1 MDLDEVVDTSDVE
14 EREFDIS
21 EADYYTCFSPKE
33 TRLNSGPAT
42 KLHGRFND
50 KKEGQPSPRKRVKV
64 THSESESQLIVDLS
78 SSSHASPVKS
88 TVYSALDASTT
99 HSSMLV
105 AFNPASKL
113 SLPAV
118 GAHEATLYAETGSTD
133 AHEPSFNDLGIL
145 PSLIP
150 AQSGNLSHHPIA
162 SSDMQ
167 PQADP
172 QSPLPDSS
180 QLQPDDALFPSS
192 PASAA
197 FPSQDPAF
205 SQSKA
210 SFALSQYEGLVLS
223 PSLSISRPADWL
235 SLFSSPPGL
244 STQSSP
250 GRIPQSI
257 QKHTHIHRGT
267 PPRTPH
273 PSGRRSPSPDE
284 LLLIS
289 PESHS
294 RHKLTPITPIN
305 QDPSSPVVQLQD
317 RLPLPPPPVPPSPPL
332 VIPEDPE
339 PVSRY
344 SLRRREARQLQPYA
358 FDKAQYKA
366 QMKANPDAIV
376 KFASPQR
383 REMHGEDE
391 SQWADGQTQGGTQAE
406 YIVPVDNPEEDRDY
420 VDGEGRRPRRRVTI
434 TEADHHNHERE
445 EGWLPE
451 ALRDLSESDEIE
463 GTDEVRKLARE
474 ARRARKKAEAEAK
487 KREKEEARLRAQ
499 EEADTKEIA
508 KKRRLKNFPL
518 AASSSKQPAAGPS
531 STRSPSRLDEWSPP
545 VLSRLLKG
553 KQRAIPSPSRSPSP
567 SLSLHVR
574 PSQFQ
579 SHSPARN
586 PPVTDEYEYQQD
598 GDYNYHDFFDHNDHN
613 LIGAE
618 NINPDTDNDAIEIP
632 SAPSTPPRSS
642 STLPDGDNHLDLSDD
657 SPAREPRKEF
667 SSPSSSPEISSKD
680 RKRFRLLQ
688 RMMPAVMIKKQ
699 LEQHSSQV
707 KHLPSTK
714 RVRSPTPSDSGDEPL
729 RPGHARVRMGT
740 GRRDVIIQGDPE
752 SSDVEIP
759 RDEDMDVD
767 AEVRDIVSQVRRRA
781 SPKVRSRSPA
791 ISISST
797 SESGSESDDEDSD
810 GMIDDARIDAWS
822 RNHRP
827 MREKSLIDWMLTRTR
842 TVGGGRKQRAK
853 SSRRSRGSGVNSRDM
868 GESRGGHSRPK
879 LNIVTGGARMSN
891 QTLLS
896 FPTVPSDH
904 RSHHSHHNKVHQRA
918 EPTIPA
924 ERESKALRKERRRKK
939 RKQAKGELYSFHQ
952 SGTHIARRGLRID
965 LGDEG
970 FHQALDP
977 TWRKEMDR
985 WQKQPGSMRQP
996 ASAISSRVRRED
1008 TQSKRHRIPLSPVD
1022 SKPQSGVESS
1032 QDGRQRKS
1040 HVRSR
1045 PSLSRVDSRRSHID
1059 FDMPPD
1065 PLHERSS
1072 PVWRKGYDDIHEF
1085 MHAGDQRTL
1094 LTTVDLGIDSLP
1106 SGIAFSAGT
1115 YIGRGFLH
1123 QLICLVTGH
1132 SQPVAP
1138 MSYGIR
1144 GFDLGPD
1151 TSVHVLTTII
1161 APLCD
1166 QLADDLLK
1174 EHEWTEVIGKDWEL
1188 AMRTVCQLVSWQCL
1202 SIDDQE
1208 FSSLELTVHET
1219 MGSLV
1224 ARVLEVDIHQFSLPV
1239 CWFAV
1244 ELAARIMHA
1253 ARTRRGSSETRELFK
1268 FALLLMRPLSD
1279 VDLREILASF
1289 KEPNGPLEINSTPV
1303 QAVES
1308 WICLFHLLINCTAE
1322 SPGKLSSEPFWLL
1335 FKQLIQDEASSF
1347 TTAVEASEY
1356 IWRNIF
1362 SFCALAQF
1370 SVHGMTTSH
1379 SRIAPSWETVL
1390 ATLKLISLVADPQK
1404 DALTLPASL
1413 NKRDEYVS
1421 VVASRCFLLWK
1432 RWHWGLDDAMIMF
1445 NHLVEI
1451 FRSRRFASLRHEQP
1465 KFMQFMVQRNISL
1478 LSVQDRGDNVFE
1490 VLLKMIVQV
1499 AQADGTS
1506 DAGKKQRD
1514 IQVKKMLN
1522 MVVPVGSVSSTRAVQ
1537 PTGQENSMLFNRL
1550 NAMAVAIH
1558 LDPSIPNVRHRVG
1571 QARRCV
1577 NFKDAHDFTRA
1588 VCIRGIEHI
1597 CAVMRHHRV
1606 QLGEILSWLAEVTG
1620 ILLDEYQEARTLTNK
1635 DNKNIVKNKTVEMVK
1650 SLLISVV
1657 RMIETC
1663 SLDTADERHE
1673 YPDPAFLE
1681 GPWVKDVFSP
1691 KNPIAIE
1698 NDSSAACQEVVSAFL
1713 DARMKALPRPTAPPI
1728 SPSVDNQESQD
1739 EYDKFFID
1747 LNDPEIL
1754 AALGDEP
1761 AQTSGMEWKRKEE
1774 AVCKVCGPLAS
1785 AIFRV
1790 VCRYV
1795 VDSPAPSTADNRR
1808 ETADRWIDC
1817 WVGVGNVLVQN
1828 GSSWKNHMHLGPESW
1843 ERIPDPLWRR
1853 RVGLRFCL
1861 ALLRLDSKA
1870 YNAYED
1876 HFIEVLLACTVPSKT
1891 TIEHEYASIVF
1902 TLDGLRHPLLR
1913 GVLAE
1918 PSTGSPTFEI
1928 SLEEYSTVR
1937 QTLIESVLAN
1947 LAERLQNNTDPVNHK
1962 YLGFL
1967 VSMLSA
1973 MRDNY
1978 ESLLSG
1984 EERVTYTEF
1993 CRKIFR
1999 SLLSKKALSSQ
2010 PRLSEFIQW
2019 GKTTMARAGDDDN
2032 DQPME
2037 N

>member
-1 MDLDEVVDTSDVE
+1 MP
-14 EREFDIS
+14 RE
-21 EADYYTCFSPKE
+21 A
-33 TRLNSGPAT
+33 
-42 KLHGRFND
+42 
-50 KKEGQPSPRKRVKV
+50 
-64 THSESESQLIVDLS
+64 
-78 SSSHASPVKS
+78 
-88 TVYSALDASTT
+88 
-99 HSSMLV
+99 
-105 AFNPASKL
+105 
-113 SLPAV
+113 
-118 GAHEATLYAETGSTD
+118 
-133 AHEPSFNDLGIL
+133 
-145 PSLIP
+145 
-150 AQSGNLSHHPIA
+150 
-162 SSDMQ
+162 
-167 PQADP
+167 
-172 QSPLPDSS
+172 
-180 QLQPDDALFPSS
+180 
-192 PASAA
+192 
-197 FPSQDPAF
+197 
-205 SQSKA
+205 
-210 SFALSQYEGLVLS
+210 
-223 PSLSISRPADWL
+223 
-235 SLFSSPPGL
+235 
-244 STQSSP
+244 
-250 GRIPQSI
+250 
-257 QKHTHIHRGT
+257 

-273 PSGRRSPSPDE
+273 PSGHRSPSPDE

-289 PESHS
+289 PESRS
-294 RHKLTPITPIN
+294 RRLLTPITPIT
-305 QDPSSPVVQLQD
+305 QDPSSPAVQSRD
-317 RLPLPPPPVPPSPPL
+317 RLPLPPPPPVPPSPPL

-376 KFASPQR
+376 KFVSPQR
-383 REMHGEDE
+383 REMHGEDG
-391 SQWADGQTQGGTQAE
+391 SQWADGQTQGETQAE
-406 YIVPVDNPEEDRDY
+406 YIFPVDNPEEDRDY
-420 VDGEGRRPRRRVTI
+420 VDVEGRRRKQRVTI
-434 TEADHHNHERE
+434 AEVDRDNRERE

-463 GTDEVRKLARE
+463 GTDEVRKLVRE
-474 ARRARKKAEAEAK
+474 AKRARKKAEAEAK

-499 EEADTKEIA
+499 DEADAKETA
-508 KKRRLKNFPL
+508 KKKRLKNFPL
-518 AASSSKQPAAGPS
+518 EASSSKQPAAGPS
-531 STRSPSRLDEWSPP
+531 SASSRRSPSRLDEMTITTTIIS
-545 VLSRLLKG
+545 STTTTSNS
-553 KQRAIPSPSRSPSP
+553 I
-567 SLSLHVR
+567 
-574 PSQFQ
+574 
-579 SHSPARN
+579 N
-586 PPVTDEYEYQQD
+586 
-598 GDYNYHDFFDHNDHN
+598 
-613 LIGAE
+613 AE
-618 NINPDTDNDAIEIP
+618 NVNPDTDNDAIEIP
-632 SAPSTPPRSS
+632 SAPSTPPHSS

-657 SPAREPRKEF
+657 SPAREPRKES
-667 SSPSSSPEISSKD
+667 SSPSPEISSKD

-688 RMMPAVMIKKQ
+688 RMMPACYDQEAARAARFPIRKGCVLLRQ
-699 LEQHSSQV
+699 
-707 KHLPSTK
+707 
-714 RVRSPTPSDSGDEPL
+714 SDSGDEPL
-729 RPGHARVRMGT
+729 RPGHARARMGA
-740 GRRDVIIQGDPE
+740 GGRDVIIQGDPE

-759 RDEDMDVD
+759 KDKDTDVD
-767 AEVRDIVSQVRRRA
+767 AEVPDIVSQVRRRA

-791 ISISST
+791 ISISSS
-797 SESGSESDDEDSD
+797 SESGSESDGEDSD

-822 RNHRP
+822 RSRRP

-842 TVGGGRKQRAK
+842 TVGGARKQRDK
-853 SSRRSRGSGVNSRDM
+853 SSRRPRGSGVKSRDL
-868 GESRGGHSRPK
+868 GESRAGRSRPK
-879 LNIVTGGARMSN
+879 LNIVTGGARMGN

-896 FPTVPSDH
+896 FPAVSSDRDH
-904 RSHHSHHNKVHQRA
+904 RSHHSHHNKVHKRT
-918 EPTIPA
+918 ESTIPA
-924 ERESKALRKERRRKK
+924 EHESKALRKERRKKK

-985 WQKQPGSMRQP
+985 WQKQPGSMR
-996 ASAISSRVRRED
+996 
-1008 TQSKRHRIPLSPVD
+1008 H
-1022 SKPQSGVESS
+1022 
-1032 QDGRQRKS
+1032 QDERQRKS
-1040 HVRSR
+1040 HAR
-1045 PSLSRVDSRRSHID
+1045 PRPPPSRVDSRQSHVDLDI
-1059 FDMPPD
+1059 
-1065 PLHERSS
+1065 PLDQPRERSS
-1072 PVWRKGYDDIHEF
+1072 PVRRKGYTDVHEF
-1085 MHAGDQRTL
+1085 MHAVDQRTL
-1094 LTTVDLGIDSLP
+1094 LTTVDLGIDFLP

-1132 SQPVAP
+1132 AQPVAP
-1138 MSYGIR
+1138 MPYVIR

-1151 TSVHVLTTII
+1151 TSVHVLTTVI

-1166 QLADDLLK
+1166 QLADDVLK
-1174 EHEWTEVIGKDWEL
+1174 GHEWTAVVGKDWEL
-1188 AMRTVCQLVSWQCL
+1188 TMRTVCQLVSWQCL

-1224 ARVLEVDIHQFSLPV
+1224 ARVLEADIHHFSLLV

-1289 KEPNGPLEINSTPV
+1289 KEPDGPLEITSTPV

-1308 WICLFHLLINCTAE
+1308 WICLFHLLINCTSE

-1356 IWRNIF
+1356 VWRNIF
-1362 SFCALAQF
+1362 SFCALSQF
-1370 SVHGMTTSH
+1370 SVHGMSTSL

-1390 ATLKLISLVADPQK
+1390 ATLTLISLVADPQK
-1404 DALTLPASL
+1404 DALTHTASL

-1432 RWHWGLDDAMIMF
+1432 SWHWNLDNAIIMF

-1465 KFMQFMVQRNISL
+1465 KFMQFMVQRDISL

-1499 AQADGTS
+1499 AQADSTS
-1506 DAGKKQRD
+1506 DAEKKQQS

-1537 PTGQENSMLFNRL
+1537 PAGQESSMLFNRL

-1558 LDPSIPNVRHRVG
+1558 LDPSISNVRHRVG

-1620 ILLDEYQEARTLTNK
+1620 ILLDEYQEARMLTNK

-1650 SLLISVV
+1650 SLLTSVV

-1663 SLDTADERHE
+1663 SLDTTDERYE

-1698 NDSSAACQEVVSAFL
+1698 NDSSAACQEMVSAFL
-1713 DARMKALPRPTAPPI
+1713 DARMRALPRPTAPPI

-1795 VDSPAPSTADNRR
+1795 VDSPAPSTVDSRR

-1876 HFIEVLLACTVPSKT
+1876 YFIEVLLACTIPSKT

-1902 TLDGLRHPLLR
+1902 TLDGLRHPLLH

-1918 PSTGSPTFEI
+1918 PSTGSSTFEI

-1937 QTLIESVLAN
+1937 QTLIESVFAN
-1947 LAERLQNNTDPVNHK
+1947 LAERLQNNMDPVNYK

-1978 ESLLSG
+1978 EV
-1984 EERVTYTEF
+1984 RT
-1993 CRKIFR
+1993 I
-1999 SLLSKKALSSQ
+1999 ALMSDHGVNG
-2010 PRLSEFIQW
+2010 LH
-2019 GKTTMARAGDDDN
+2019 TRAYCLGRN
-2032 DQPME
+2032 E
-2037 N
+2037 

>member
-1 MDLDEVVDTSDVE
+1 M
-14 EREFDIS
+14 
-21 EADYYTCFSPKE
+21 
-33 TRLNSGPAT
+33 TR
-42 KLHGRFND
+42 D
-50 KKEGQPSPRKRVKV
+50 
-64 THSESESQLIVDLS
+64 
-78 SSSHASPVKS
+78 
-88 TVYSALDASTT
+88 
-99 HSSMLV
+99 
-105 AFNPASKL
+105 
-113 SLPAV
+113 
-118 GAHEATLYAETGSTD
+118 
-133 AHEPSFNDLGIL
+133 
-145 PSLIP
+145 
-150 AQSGNLSHHPIA
+150 
-162 SSDMQ
+162 
-167 PQADP
+167 
-172 QSPLPDSS
+172 
-180 QLQPDDALFPSS
+180 
-192 PASAA
+192 
-197 FPSQDPAF
+197 
-205 SQSKA
+205 
-210 SFALSQYEGLVLS
+210 
-223 PSLSISRPADWL
+223 
-235 SLFSSPPGL
+235 
-244 STQSSP
+244 
-250 GRIPQSI
+250 
-257 QKHTHIHRGT
+257 T
-267 PPRTPH
+267 PPRTAY

-289 PESHS
+289 PETRS
-294 RHKLTPITPIN
+294 RCPLTPITRIT
-305 QDPSSPVVQLQD
+305 QDLPSPAVQSQD
-317 RLPLPPPPVPPSPPL
+317 LLPLPSPPPL
-332 VIPEDPE
+332 IIPEDPE
-339 PVSRY
+339 PVNRY
-344 SLRRREARQLQPYA
+344 SLRRRQARQLQPYA

-376 KFASPQR
+376 KFVSPQH
-383 REMHGEDE
+383 REMHGEDG
-391 SQWADGQTQGGTQAE
+391 SQWADGQTEGGTQAE
-406 YIVPVDNPEEDRDY
+406 YIFPVDDPEEDRDY
-420 VDGEGRRPRRRVTI
+420 VDVEGRRRKRQVTI
-434 TEADHHNHERE
+434 AEADHRNRERE

-463 GTDEVRKLARE
+463 GTDEVRKLVRD

-499 EEADTKEIA
+499 EEADAKEIA
-508 KKRRLKNFPL
+508 KKRRFKNFPL
-518 AASSSKQPAAGPS
+518 AASSSKQPAARS
-531 STRSPSRLDEWSPP
+531 SSASSRRSPSHLDE
-545 VLSRLLKG
+545 
-553 KQRAIPSPSRSPSP
+553 
-567 SLSLHVR
+567 
-574 PSQFQ
+574 
-579 SHSPARN
+579 
-586 PPVTDEYEYQQD
+586 
-598 GDYNYHDFFDHNDHN
+598 NDHKPIN
-613 LIGAE
+613 AE
-618 NINPDTDNDAIEIP
+618 NVDPDTDNDAIEIP

-642 STLPDGDNHLDLSDD
+642 STLPDGNNHLDLSDD
-657 SPAREPRKEF
+657 DPLAREPREEF
-667 SSPSSSPEISSKD
+667 SSPSPEISSKD

-699 LEQHSSQV
+699 LEQQGSQV
-707 KHLPSTK
+707 KILASTK
-714 RVRSPTPSDSGDEPL
+714 RARSPTPSDSGDEPL
-729 RPGHARVRMGT
+729 RPGHARVRMG
-740 GRRDVIIQGDPE
+740 GGRDVVIQGDPE

-759 RDEDMDVD
+759 RDEDID
-767 AEVRDIVSQVRRRA
+767 AEVLDTISQVRRRA
-781 SPKVRSRSPA
+781 SPKVRPRSPA
-791 ISISST
+791 ISISSG
-797 SESGSESDDEDSD
+797 SESGSESDGEESD

-822 RNHRP
+822 RSRRP
-827 MREKSLIDWMLTRTR
+827 MHEKSLIDWMLTRTR

-853 SSRRSRGSGVNSRDM
+853 SSQRPRGSGVKSRDM

-879 LNIVTGGARMSN
+879 LNIVTGGARMGN

-896 FPTVPSDH
+896 FPAVSSDH
-904 RSHHSHHNKVHQRA
+904 DHRPQHSHRHKVHKRTESTILA
-918 EPTIPA
+918 EH
-924 ERESKALRKERRRKK
+924 ESKALRKEQRKKK
-939 RKQAKGELYSFHQ
+939 RKQAEGELYSFHQ

-977 TWRKEMDR
+977 TWRKEINR
-985 WQKQPGSMRQP
+985 WQRQPGSMRHQDEHQEKSHAKSGP
-996 ASAISSRVRRED
+996 PPSRV
-1008 TQSKRHRIPLSPVD
+1008 
-1022 SKPQSGVESS
+1022 G
-1032 QDGRQRKS
+1032 
-1040 HVRSR
+1040 
-1045 PSLSRVDSRRSHID
+1045 SRRSHVD
-1059 FDMPPD
+1059 FDIPLDPPHKR
-1065 PLHERSS
+1065 PL
-1072 PVWRKGYDDIHEF
+1072 PVRRKGYNDLHDF
-1085 MHAGDQRTL
+1085 MHAVDQRAL

-1132 SQPVAP
+1132 AQPVAP
-1138 MSYGIR
+1138 MSYVIR

-1151 TSVHVLTTII
+1151 TSVHVLTTVI

-1166 QLADDLLK
+1166 QLADDALK
-1174 EHEWTEVIGKDWEL
+1174 GQAWTAVTGNDWEL

-1224 ARVLEVDIHQFSLPV
+1224 ARVLEANFHQFSLPV

-1279 VDLREILASF
+1279 VDLREILASLR
-1289 KEPNGPLEINSTPV
+1289 EPDGPLETNSTAV

-1308 WICLFHLLINCTAE
+1308 WICLFHLLINCTPE
-1322 SPGKLSSEPFWLL
+1322 STGKLSSEPFWLL

-1347 TTAVEASEY
+1347 ITAVEASEY
-1356 IWRNIF
+1356 VWRNVF
-1362 SFCALAQF
+1362 SFCALSQF
-1370 SVHGMTTSH
+1370 SVHGMSTSL

-1404 DALTLPASL
+1404 DALTHTASL

-1432 RWHWGLDDAMIMF
+1432 RWHWNLDDAMIMF

-1465 KFMQFMVQRNISL
+1465 KFMQFMVQRDISL

-1499 AQADGTS
+1499 AQADSTS
-1506 DAGKKQRD
+1506 DAEKKQRD

-1537 PTGQENSMLFNRL
+1537 PTGQESSMLFNRL

-1558 LDPSIPNVRHRVG
+1558 LDPSISNVRHRVG

-1597 CAVMRHHRV
+1597 CAVMRHHCV
-1606 QLGEILSWLAEVTG
+1606 QLGEILNWLAEVTG

-1650 SLLISVV
+1650 SLLTSVV

-1663 SLDTADERHE
+1663 SLDTTDERHE

-1681 GPWVKDVFSP
+1681 GPWVKDIFSP

-1698 NDSSAACQEVVSAFL
+1698 QNSSASCQEVVSAFL

-1728 SPSVDNQESQD
+1728 SSSVDNQESQD

-1774 AVCKVCGPLAS
+1774 AVCKVICAPLAS

-1795 VDSPAPSTADNRR
+1795 VDSPAPSTVDSRR

-1876 HFIEVLLACTVPSKT
+1876 YFIEVLLTCTVPSKT

-1918 PSTGSPTFEI
+1918 PSTGSSTFEI

-1937 QTLIESVLAN
+1937 QTLIESVFAN
-1947 LAERLQNNTDPVNHK
+1947 LTERLRDNTDPVNHK

-1973 MRDNY
+1973 MRNNY
-1978 ESLLSG
+1978 EVRATALMSDHGANDLHTRACYLG
-1984 EERVTYTEF
+1984 
-1993 CRKIFR
+1993 R
-1999 SLLSKKALSSQ
+1999 S
-2010 PRLSEFIQW
+2010 E
-2019 GKTTMARAGDDDN
+2019 
-2032 DQPME
+2032 
-2037 N
+2037 

>member
-14 EREFDIS
+14 EREFDAS
-21 EADYYTCFSPKE
+21 EVDYYTHLSSKK
-33 TRLNSGPAT
+33 TRPNSGPT
-42 KLHGRFND
+42 TELHGRFND
-50 KKEGQPSPRKRVKV
+50 RQDQPSPRKRAKT
-64 THSESESQLIVDLS
+64 THGEPESQLIVD
-78 SSSHASPVKS
+78 
-88 TVYSALDASTT
+88 
-99 HSSMLV
+99 V
-105 AFNPASKL
+105 AFNHIPKL
-113 SLPAV
+113 FLPA
-118 GAHEATLYAETGSTD
+118 ADAPEKSLRNEARHPHI
-133 AHEPSFNDLGIL
+133 HEPSFNDLDIPPPLL
-145 PSLIP
+145 P
-150 AQSGNLSHHPIA
+150 AESGNLTNHPIA
-162 SSDMQ
+162 SADVR

-172 QSPLPDSS
+172 QLPLPDSS
-180 QLQPDDALFPSS
+180 QPQLDDALFPSS
-192 PASAA
+192 PAA
-197 FPSQDPAF
+197 FPSQSLDF
-205 SQSKA
+205 SQSLA
-210 SFALSQYEGLVLS
+210 HLALSQHEGLSLS
-223 PSLSISRPADWL
+223 PSPSMSRPADSW
-235 SLFSSPPGL
+235 SLFSSPEP
-244 STQSSP
+244 STQSSQ
-250 GRIPQSI
+250 GITPQSI
-257 QKHTHIHRGT
+257 GKPTHMTRDT
-267 PPRTPH
+267 PPLTAY

-289 PESHS
+289 PETRS
-294 RHKLTPITPIN
+294 RRLLTPITPIA
-305 QDPSSPVVQLQD
+305 QDAPSPAVESQD
-317 RLPLPPPPVPPSPPL
+317 LLPLPSPPHL
-332 VIPEDPE
+332 VIPDDPE

-344 SLRRREARQLQPYA
+344 SLRRRQARQLQPYA

-376 KFASPQR
+376 KFVSPQH
-383 REMHGEDE
+383 REMHGEDG

-406 YIVPVDNPEEDRDY
+406 YIFPVDNPEEDRDY
-420 VDGEGRRPRRRVTI
+420 VDVEGRRRKRRVTI
-434 TEADHHNHERE
+434 AEADHHNREQE

-463 GTDEVRKLARE
+463 GTDEVRKLARD

-499 EEADTKEIA
+499 EEKEIA
-508 KKRRLKNFPL
+508 KKRRFKNFPL
-518 AASSSKQPAAGPS
+518 VASSSKQPAARS
-531 STRSPSRLDEWSPP
+531 SSVSSRRSPSHLGELSPP

-553 KQRAIPSPSRSPSP
+553 KQHVTLSPSRSPSP
-567 SLSLHVR
+567 SRSLR
-574 PSQFQ
+574 FDPSQLQ
-579 SHSPARN
+579 SRSLARN
-586 PPVTDEYEYQQD
+586 PPATDEYEYQQD
-598 GDYNYHDFFDHNDHN
+598 DDYDYYNFFDHNDHN
-613 LIGAE
+613 LE
-618 NINPDTDNDAIEIP
+618 NVNPDTDNDAIEIP

-642 STLPDGDNHLDLSDD
+642 STLPDGSNHLDLSDD
-657 SPAREPRKEF
+657 DPLAREPREEF
-667 SSPSSSPEISSKD
+667 SSPPQISSKD

-699 LEQHSSQV
+699 LEQQSSQV
-707 KHLPSTK
+707 KSLASAK
-714 RVRSPTPSDSGDEPL
+714 RARSPTPSDSGDEPL
-729 RPGHARVRMGT
+729 RPGHARVRMGA
-740 GRRDVIIQGDPE
+740 GGRDVVIQGDPE

-759 RDEDMDVD
+759 REEDME
-767 AEVRDIVSQVRRRA
+767 AEVPDIVSQVRRRA

-791 ISISST
+791 ISISSS
-797 SESGSESDDEDSD
+797 SESGSESDGEESD

-822 RNHRP
+822 RSRRP
-827 MREKSLIDWMLTRTR
+827 MHEKSLIDWMLTRTR
-842 TVGGGRKQRAK
+842 T
-853 SSRRSRGSGVNSRDM
+853 
-868 GESRGGHSRPK
+868 
-879 LNIVTGGARMSN
+879 
-891 QTLLS
+891 
-896 FPTVPSDH
+896 
-904 RSHHSHHNKVHQRA
+904 HSHHHKVHKRT
-918 EPTIPA
+918 ESTIPA
-924 ERESKALRKERRRKK
+924 ERESKALRRERRKK
-939 RKQAKGELYSFHQ
+939 KRKKAEGELYSFHQ

-977 TWRKEMDR
+977 TWRKEIDSLR
-985 WQKQPGSMRQP
+985 LRFHPEFVEKILNL
-996 ASAISSRVRRED
+996 SARKFRSRVLILNL
-1008 TQSKRHRIPLSPVD
+1008 QSS
-1022 SKPQSGVESS
+1022 VESS
-1032 QDGRQRKS
+1032 QDEHQRKS
-1040 HVRSR
+1040 HAESG
-1045 PSLSRVDSRRSHID
+1045 PPPFRVD
-1059 FDMPPD
+1059 PPR
-1065 PLHERSS
+1065 ERPP
-1072 PVWRKGYDDIHEF
+1072 PVRRKGYNDVHEF
-1085 MHAGDQRTL
+1085 MHAADQRAL

-1132 SQPVAP
+1132 AQPVAP
-1138 MSYGIR
+1138 MSYVIR

-1151 TSVHVLTTII
+1151 TSVHVLTTVI

-1166 QLADDLLK
+1166 QLADDVLK
-1174 EHEWTEVIGKDWEL
+1174 GHEWTAVTGKDWEL

-1202 SIDDQE
+1202 SIDDQD

-1224 ARVLEVDIHQFSLPV
+1224 ARVLEANFHQFSLPV

-1289 KEPNGPLEINSTPV
+1289 REPDGPLETNSTAV

-1308 WICLFHLLINCTAE
+1308 WICLFHLLINCTPE

-1347 TTAVEASEY
+1347 ITAVEASE
-1356 IWRNIF
+1356 
-1362 SFCALAQF
+1362 
-1370 SVHGMTTSH
+1370 
-1379 SRIAPSWETVL
+1379 IAPSWETVL

-1404 DALTLPASL
+1404 DALTHTASL
-1413 NKRDEYVS
+1413 NKRDE
-1421 VVASRCFLLWK
+1421 
-1432 RWHWGLDDAMIMF
+1432 
-1445 NHLVEI
+1445 
-1451 FRSRRFASLRHEQP
+1451 SRRFASLRHEQP
-1465 KFMQFMVQRNISL
+1465 KFMQFMVQRDISL

-1499 AQADGTS
+1499 AQADSTS
-1506 DAGKKQRD
+1506 DTERKQRD

-1537 PTGQENSMLFNRL
+1537 PTGQESSMLFNRL

-1558 LDPSIPNVRHRVG
+1558 LDPSISNVRHRVG

-1606 QLGEILSWLAEVTG
+1606 QLGEILNWLAEVTG

-1650 SLLISVV
+1650 SLLTSVV

-1663 SLDTADERHE
+1663 SLDTTDERHE

-1698 NDSSAACQEVVSAFL
+1698 QNSSASCQEVVSAFL
-1713 DARMKALPRPTAPPI
+1713 DARMRALPRPTAPPI
-1728 SPSVDNQESQD
+1728 SLSVDNQESQD

-1774 AVCKVCGPLAS
+1774 AVCKICAPLAS

-1795 VDSPAPSTADNRR
+1795 VDSPAPSTVDSRR

-1870 YNAYED
+1870 YNKNTHRLKAYED
-1876 HFIEVLLACTVPSKT
+1876 YFIEVLLTCTVPSKT

-1902 TLDGLRHPLLR
+1902 TLDGLQHPLLR

-1918 PSTGSPTFEI
+1918 PSTGSSTFEI

-1937 QTLIESVLAN
+1937 QTLIECENSFIRVKYTAHRQLAVFAN
-1947 LAERLQNNTDPVNHK
+1947 LTERLRDNTDPVNHK

-1973 MRDNY
+1973 MRNNY

-1984 EERVTYTEF
+1984 EERVTYAEF
-1993 CRKIFR
+1993 CRKVFR
-1999 SLLSKKALSSQ
+1999 ALLSKKPLASQ
-2010 PRLSEFIQW
+2010 PRLSELIQW
-2019 GKTTMARAGDDDN
+2019 GKTTLARAGDDDG
-2032 DQPME
+2032 DQPIE

>member
-1 MDLDEVVDTSDVE
+1 MDLDEVVDTSDAE

-21 EADYYTCFSPKE
+21 EADCHTCFSPKK
-33 TRLNSGPAT
+33 TRLNSRHAT

-50 KKEGQPSPRKRVKV
+50 RQEGQPSPRKRVKT
-64 THSESESQLIVDLS
+64 THSESELQLIIDLS
-78 SSSHASPVKS
+78 SSSHASPVKPTTS
-88 TVYSALDASTT
+88 SALFARAT
-99 HSSMLV
+99 HSPMRA
-105 AFNPASKL
+105 AFNPASNL
-113 SLPAV
+113 SLPAA
-118 GAHEATLYAETGSTD
+118 GAHEASSHNETRSTD
-133 AHEPSFNDLGIL
+133 TQEPSFNDLGIL

-150 AQSGNLSHHPIA
+150 AESENLSYHPIT
-162 SSDMQ
+162 SVDVQ
-167 PQADP
+167 QQADH
-172 QSPLPDSS
+172 QLPLPDSS
-180 QLQPDDALFPSS
+180 QPQLDDALFPSS
-192 PASAA
+192 PTSVT
-197 FPSQDPAF
+197 FPSQALAF
-205 SQSKA
+205 SQSPA
-210 SFALSQYEGLVLS
+210 PLALSQHEGLVSNSS
-223 PSLSISRPADWL
+223 PSISRPADSW
-235 SLFSSPPGL
+235 SLFSSPPGP
-244 STQSSP
+244 STQSSQGP
-250 GRIPQSI
+250 IPKSI
-257 QKHTHIHRGT
+257 RKHTHMPRDS

-273 PSGRRSPSPDE
+273 PSDHRSPSPDE

-289 PESHS
+289 PESRS
-294 RHKLTPITPIN
+294 KRLLTPITPIA
-305 QDPSSPVVQLQD
+305 QDPSSPAVQSRD
-317 RLPLPPPPVPPSPPL
+317 RLPLPPPPPVPPPPPL

-376 KFASPQR
+376 KFVSPQR
-383 REMHGEDE
+383 REMHGEDG
-391 SQWADGQTQGGTQAE
+391 SQWADGETQGGTQAK
-406 YIVPVDNPEEDRDY
+406 YIFPVDNPEEDRDY
-420 VDGEGRRPRRRVTI
+420 VDVEGRRRKKRVTI
-434 TEADHHNHERE
+434 AELDHDNRERE

-463 GTDEVRKLARE
+463 GTDEVRKLVRE
-474 ARRARKKAEAEAK
+474 AKRARKKAEAEAK
-487 KREKEEARLRAQ
+487 KREKEEALLRAQ
-499 EEADTKEIA
+499 EEAAGRETA

-518 AASSSKQPAAGPS
+518 EASSSKQPVAGPS
-531 STRSPSRLDEWSPP
+531 SASSRRTPSRLDEWSPP

-553 KQRAIPSPSRSPSP
+553 KQRATS
-567 SLSLHVR
+567 
-574 PSQFQ
+574 FK

-586 PPVTDEYEYQQD
+586 PLLTDEYEYQQD
-598 GDYNYHDFFDHNDHN
+598 DDYDYYNFFDHNDHN
-613 LIGAE
+613 SISAE
-618 NINPDTDNDAIEIP
+618 NVNPNTDNDAIEIP

-642 STLPDGDNHLDLSDD
+642 STLPDGDDHLDLSDD
-657 SPAREPRKEF
+657 PPAREPCKEF
-667 SSPSSSPEISSKD
+667 SSLSPEISSKD

-688 RMMPAVMIKKQ
+688 RMMPTVMIKKQ
-699 LEQHSSQV
+699 LEQQGS
-707 KHLPSTK
+707 KMKILANTK
-714 RVRSPTPSDSGDEPL
+714 RARSPTPSDIVMLWFRETP
-729 RPGHARVRMGT
+729 RARMSKFLEMRTWML
-740 GRRDVIIQGDPE
+740 
-752 SSDVEIP
+752 
-759 RDEDMDVD
+759 MH
-767 AEVRDIVSQVRRRA
+767 EVSDIVSQVRA
-781 SPKVRSRSPA
+781 SPKVRSRSPV
-791 ISISST
+791 ISISS
-797 SESGSESDDEDSD
+797 SSGSVSESDDEDSD

-822 RNHRP
+822 RSRRP

-842 TVGGGRKQRAK
+842 TVGGGRKQKTK
-853 SSRRSRGSGVNSRDM
+853 SSRRSRGSGVKSRDM
-868 GESRGGHSRPK
+868 GESRSGRSRPK
-879 LNIVTGGARMSN
+879 LNIVTGGARMGN

-896 FPTVPSDH
+896 FPTVSSDYDR
-904 RSHHSHHNKVHQRA
+904 RSQHSHHNKVHKRT
-918 EPTIPA
+918 ESTTPA
-924 ERESKALRKERRRKK
+924 EHESKALRKEQRKKK

-952 SGTHIARRGLRID
+952 SGTRIARRGLRID

-970 FHQALDP
+970 FHQVLDP

-985 WQKQPGSMRQP
+985 WQKQPGSMQQR
-996 ASAISSRVRRED
+996 ASSISSRVRRD
-1008 TQSKRHRIPLSPVD
+1008 DAQSKRQQILFSRVD

-1032 QDGRQRKS
+1032 QDERQRKS
-1040 HVRSR
+1040 HAR
-1045 PSLSRVDSRRSHID
+1045 PRPPPSRVDSRRSHVD
-1059 FDMPPD
+1059 FDFPLD
-1065 PLHERSS
+1065 PLRERSP
-1072 PVWRKGYDDIHEF
+1072 PVRRKGYNDVHEF
-1085 MHAGDQRTL
+1085 IHAVDQRTL
-1094 LTTVDLGIDSLP
+1094 LTTVDLGIDILP
-1106 SGIAFSAGT
+1106 SGIAFSVGT

-1123 QLICLVTGH
+1123 QLICLITGH
-1132 SQPVAP
+1132 AQPVAP
-1138 MSYGIR
+1138 MSYVIR

-1151 TSVHVLTTII
+1151 TSVHVLTTVI

-1166 QLADDLLK
+1166 QLADDVLK
-1174 EHEWTEVIGKDWEL
+1174 EHEWTAAVGKDWEL
-1188 AMRTVCQLVSWQCL
+1188 AMRTVCQLVSWLCL

-1224 ARVLEVDIHQFSLPV
+1224 ARVLEADIHHFSLPV

-1279 VDLREILASF
+1279 ADLREILASF
-1289 KEPNGPLEINSTPV
+1289 KEPDGPLETNSTPV

-1308 WICLFHLLINCTAE
+1308 WICLFHLLINCMSE

-1347 TTAVEASEY
+1347 ATAVEASEY
-1356 IWRNIF
+1356 NWRNIF
-1362 SFCALAQF
+1362 SFCALSQF
-1370 SVHGMTTSH
+1370 SVHGMSTSL
-1379 SRIAPSWETVL
+1379 SRITPSWETVL

-1404 DALTLPASL
+1404 DALTHTASL

-1421 VVASRCFLLWK
+1421 IIASRCFLLWK
-1432 RWHWGLDDAMIMF
+1432 RWHWSLDDAMTMF

-1465 KFMQFMVQRNISL
+1465 KFMQFMVQRDISL

-1490 VLLKMIVQV
+1490 LRKQ
-1499 AQADGTS
+1499 DSTS
-1506 DAGKKQRD
+1506 DVEKKHRD

-1537 PTGQENSMLFNRL
+1537 PTGQESSMLFNRL

-1558 LDPSIPNVRHRVG
+1558 LDPSISNVRHRVG

-1620 ILLDEYQEARTLTNK
+1620 ILLDEYQEARILTNK

-1650 SLLISVV
+1650 SLLTSVV
-1657 RMIETC
+1657 RMIEIC
-1663 SLDTADERHE
+1663 SLDTTDERHE
-1673 YPDPAFLE
+1673 YPNPAFLE

-1698 NDSSAACQEVVSAFL
+1698 NDSSAACQELVSAFL
-1713 DARMKALPRPTAPPI
+1713 DARMRALPRPTALPI

-1747 LNDPEIL
+1747 LNDPAIL

-1774 AVCKVCGPLAS
+1774 AVCGPLAS

-1795 VDSPAPSTADNRR
+1795 VDSPAPSTVDSRR

-1870 YNAYED
+1870 YHAYED
-1876 HFIEVLLACTVPSKT
+1876 YFIEVLLTCTVPFKT

-1918 PSTGSPTFEI
+1918 PSTGSSTFEI
-1928 SLEEYSTVR
+1928 SLEEYLTVR
-1937 QTLIESVLAN
+1937 QTLIESVFAN
-1947 LAERLQNNTDPVNHK
+1947 LADRLQNNIDPVNYK

-1984 EERVTYTEF
+1984 EERVTYAEF
-1993 CRKIFR
+1993 CRKVFR
-1999 SLLSKKALSSQ
+1999 SLLSRKALAIQ
-2010 PRLSEFIQW
+2010 PRLSELIQW
-2019 GKTTMARAGDDDN
+2019 GKTTIARAGDDDG

-2037 N
+2037 S

>member
-1 MDLDEVVDTSDVE
+1 S
-14 EREFDIS
+14 
-21 EADYYTCFSPKE
+21 
-33 TRLNSGPAT
+33 
-42 KLHGRFND
+42 
-50 KKEGQPSPRKRVKV
+50 
-64 THSESESQLIVDLS
+64 
-78 SSSHASPVKS
+78 
-88 TVYSALDASTT
+88 
-99 HSSMLV
+99 
-105 AFNPASKL
+105 
-113 SLPAV
+113 PAV
-118 GAHEATLYAETGSTD
+118 QSQD
-133 AHEPSFNDLGIL
+133 
-145 PSLIP
+145 LIP
-150 AQSGNLSHHPIA
+150 
-162 SSDMQ
+162 
-167 PQADP
+167 
-172 QSPLPDSS
+172 
-180 QLQPDDALFPSS
+180 
-192 PASAA
+192 
-197 FPSQDPAF
+197 
-205 SQSKA
+205 
-210 SFALSQYEGLVLS
+210 
-223 PSLSISRPADWL
+223 
-235 SLFSSPPGL
+235 
-244 STQSSP
+244 
-250 GRIPQSI
+250 
-257 QKHTHIHRGT
+257 
-267 PPRTPH
+267 
-273 PSGRRSPSPDE
+273 
-284 LLLIS
+284 
-289 PESHS
+289 
-294 RHKLTPITPIN
+294 
-305 QDPSSPVVQLQD
+305 
-317 RLPLPPPPVPPSPPL
+317 PPSPPPL
-332 VIPEDPE
+332 GIPEDPE

-344 SLRRREARQLQPYA
+344 TLRRRQARQLQPYA

-376 KFASPQR
+376 KFVSPQR
-383 REMHGEDE
+383 REMHEDG

-406 YIVPVDNPEEDRDY
+406 YIFPVDNPEEDRDY
-420 VDGEGRRPRRRVTI
+420 VDVEGRRQQRQVTI
-434 TEADHHNHERE
+434 AEADHHNRERE

-463 GTDEVRKLARE
+463 GTDEVRKLARD

-499 EEADTKEIA
+499 EEAVAKEI
-508 KKRRLKNFPL
+508 
-518 AASSSKQPAAGPS
+518 
-531 STRSPSRLDEWSPP
+531 
-545 VLSRLLKG
+545 G
-553 KQRAIPSPSRSPSP
+553 KQRDTPSPSRSSSP
-567 SLSLHVR
+567 SHSLR
-574 PSQFQ
+574 FDPSQLQ
-579 SHSPARN
+579 SRSLARN
-586 PPVTDEYEYQQD
+586 PPATDEYEYQQD
-598 GDYNYHDFFDHNDHN
+598 DNYDYYNFFDHNDHN
-613 LIGAE
+613 PINAE
-618 NINPDTDNDAIEIP
+618 NVNPDTDDDAIEIP

-642 STLPDGDNHLDLSDD
+642 STLPDGSNHLDLSDD
-657 SPAREPRKEF
+657 DPLAREPREEF
-667 SSPSSSPEISSKD
+667 SSPSPEISSKD

-699 LEQHSSQV
+699 LEQQGSQS
-707 KHLPSTK
+707 KILASTK
-714 RVRSPTPSDSGDEPL
+714 RAHSPTPSDSGDEPL
-729 RPGHARVRMGT
+729 RPGHARVRMGAS
-740 GRRDVIIQGDPE
+740 GRDVMIQGDPE
-752 SSDVEIP
+752 SSDVEIL
-759 RDEDMDVD
+759 REEDMD
-767 AEVRDIVSQVRRRA
+767 AEVPDIVSQVRRRA

-791 ISISST
+791 IIISSS
-797 SESGSESDDEDSD
+797 SESGSESDGEESD

-822 RNHRP
+822 RSRRP
-827 MREKSLIDWMLTRTR
+827 MHEKSLIDWMLTRTR

-853 SSRRSRGSGVNSRDM
+853 SSRRPRGSGVKSRDM

-879 LNIVTGGARMSN
+879 LNVVTGGARMGN

-896 FPTVPSDH
+896 FPAVSSDHDH
-904 RSHHSHHNKVHQRA
+904 RSQHSHHHKVHKRT
-918 EPTIPA
+918 ESTIPA
-924 ERESKALRKERRRKK
+924 ERESKALRRERRKK
-939 RKQAKGELYSFHQ
+939 KRKKAEGELYSFHQ
-952 SGTHIARRGLRID
+952 SGTHIARR
-965 LGDEG
+965 
-970 FHQALDP
+970 
-977 TWRKEMDR
+977 
-985 WQKQPGSMRQP
+985 
-996 ASAISSRVRRED
+996 VRRED
-1008 TQSKRHRIPLSPVD
+1008 TQSKRQQISVSRVD
-1022 SKPQSGVESS
+1022 FKPQSSVESS
-1032 QDGRQRKS
+1032 QDEHQRKS
-1040 HVRSR
+1040 HAESG
-1045 PSLSRVDSRRSHID
+1045 PPPSRVGPRRSHVD
-1059 FDMPPD
+1059 FDIPLDPPR
-1065 PLHERSS
+1065 ERLL
-1072 PVWRKGYDDIHEF
+1072 PVRRKGYNDVHEF
-1085 MHAGDQRTL
+1085 MHAVDQRAL

-1115 YIGRGFLH
+1115 YIGHGFLH

-1132 SQPVAP
+1132 AQPVAP
-1138 MSYGIR
+1138 MSYVIR

-1151 TSVHVLTTII
+1151 TSVHVLTTVI

-1166 QLADDLLK
+1166 QLADDVLK
-1174 EHEWTEVIGKDWEL
+1174 GHEWTAVTGKDWEL

-1224 ARVLEVDIHQFSLPV
+1224 ARVLEANFHQFSLPV

-1279 VDLREILASF
+1279 VDLRDILASF
-1289 KEPNGPLEINSTPV
+1289 REPDGPLETDSTAV

-1308 WICLFHLLINCTAE
+1308 WICLFHLLINCTPE

-1347 TTAVEASEY
+1347 ITAVEASEY
-1356 IWRNIF
+1356 VWRNVF
-1362 SFCALAQF
+1362 SFCALSQF
-1370 SVHGMTTSH
+1370 SVHGMSTSL

-1390 ATLKLISLVADPQK
+1390 TTLKLISLVADPQK
-1404 DALTLPASL
+1404 DALTHTASL

-1432 RWHWGLDDAMIMF
+1432 RWHWSLDDAMIMF

-1465 KFMQFMVQRNISL
+1465 KFMQFMVQRDISL

-1499 AQADGTS
+1499 AQADSTS
-1506 DAGKKQRD
+1506 DAEKKQRD

-1537 PTGQENSMLFNRL
+1537 PTGQESSMLFNRL

-1558 LDPSIPNVRHRVG
+1558 LDSSVSNVRHRVG

-1606 QLGEILSWLAEVTG
+1606 QLGEILNWLAEVTG

-1650 SLLISVV
+1650 SLLTSVV

-1691 KNPIAIE
+1691 KNPVAIE
-1698 NDSSAACQEVVSAFL
+1698 QNSSASCQEVVSAFL
-1713 DARMKALPRPTAPPI
+1713 DARMRALPRPTAPPI
-1728 SPSVDNQESQD
+1728 SSSVDNQESQD

-1761 AQTSGMEWKRKEE
+1761 AQTSGMEWKKKEE
-1774 AVCKVCGPLAS
+1774 AVCKVICGPLAS

-1795 VDSPAPSTADNRR
+1795 VDSPAPSTVDSRR

-1876 HFIEVLLACTVPSKT
+1876 YFIEVLLTCTVPSKT
-1891 TIEHEYASIVF
+1891 TIEHEYASIIF

-1918 PSTGSPTFEI
+1918 PSTGSSTFEI

-1937 QTLIESVLAN
+1937 QTLIASAFAN
-1947 LAERLQNNTDPVNHK
+1947 LTERLRDNTDPVNYK

-1973 MRDNY
+1973 MRNNY
-1978 ESLLSG
+1978 EVCATALMSDHGANDLHTRACYLG
-1984 EERVTYTEF
+1984 
-1993 CRKIFR
+1993 R
-1999 SLLSKKALSSQ
+1999 S
-2010 PRLSEFIQW
+2010 E
-2019 GKTTMARAGDDDN
+2019 
-2032 DQPME
+2032 
-2037 N
+2037 

>member
-1 MDLDEVVDTSDVE
+1 MQAHPTRPYRLRS
-14 EREFDIS
+14 IP
-21 EADYYTCFSPKE
+21 YPTCLFQLRMHTKHHCT
-33 TRLNSGPAT
+33 TRLESLVPHTLKNRVSIAYVTPPYSIKPIRET
-42 KLHGRFND
+42 CSIIPHLQPICSHRLIPSRRFPIPLNFSQMTPLFPLSPTSVTFPPSTLSLDHGAVP
-50 KKEGQPSPRKRVKV
+50 Q
-64 THSESESQLIVDLS
+64 
-78 SSSHASPVKS
+78 
-88 TVYSALDASTT
+88 ALD
-99 HSSMLV
+99 
-105 AFNPASKL
+105 
-113 SLPAV
+113 
-118 GAHEATLYAETGSTD
+118 
-133 AHEPSFNDLGIL
+133 
-145 PSLIP
+145 
-150 AQSGNLSHHPIA
+150 
-162 SSDMQ
+162 
-167 PQADP
+167 
-172 QSPLPDSS
+172 
-180 QLQPDDALFPSS
+180 
-192 PASAA
+192 
-197 FPSQDPAF
+197 F
-205 SQSKA
+205 SQTPA
-210 SFALSQYEGLVLS
+210 PLALPEHEGLVSS
-223 PSLSISRPADWL
+223 PSPSVSRPADSW

-244 STQSSP
+244 STQSSQ
-250 GRIPQSI
+250 GLIPRSTR
-257 QKHTHIHRGT
+257 KHSHGTRDT
-267 PPRTPH
+267 PPHTAH
-273 PSGRRSPSPDE
+273 PPGRRSPSPDE
-284 LLLIS
+284 LLLIL
-289 PESHS
+289 PEPHS
-294 RHKLTPITPIN
+294 KRLLTPITPIT
-305 QDPSSPVVQLQD
+305 QDSSSPTAQSQD
-317 RLPLPPPPVPPSPPL
+317 RLPHPPHPPPPPPL

-339 PVSRY
+339 PINRY

-376 KFASPQR
+376 KFVSPQR
-383 REMHGEDE
+383 REMHGEDG
-391 SQWADGQTQGGTQAE
+391 SQWADEQMQGGTQAE
-406 YIVPVDNPEEDRDY
+406 YIFPVDNPEEDRDY
-420 VDGEGRRPRRRVTI
+420 VDVEGRRRKRRVI
-434 TEADHHNHERE
+434 IAEADHHNREQE

-463 GTDEVRKLARE
+463 GTDEVRKLVRE
-474 ARRARKKAEAEAK
+474 ARRARKKAEGEAK

-499 EEADTKEIA
+499 EEANAREIA

-531 STRSPSRLDEWSPP
+531 LASSRRSPSHLDERSPP

-553 KQRAIPSPSRSPSP
+553 KHRAILSSSRSPSP
-567 SLSLHVR
+567 PRSLDAG
-574 PSQFQ
+574 PSQLQ

-586 PPVTDEYEYQQD
+586 SPVTDEYEYHQD
-598 GDYNYHDFFDHNDHN
+598 DDYNHYNFFDHNDHS
-613 LIGAE
+613 LINAE

-642 STLPDGDNHLDLSDD
+642 STLPDGDNHLDLTDD
-657 SPAREPRKEF
+657 PPDREPREQ
-667 SSPSSSPEISSKD
+667 SSSHSPEISSKD

-699 LEQHSSQV
+699 LEQHGSQM
-707 KHLPSTK
+707 KTPASTK
-714 RVRSPTPSDSGDEPL
+714 RVHSPTPSDSGDEPL
-729 RPGHARVRMGT
+729 RPGHARVRMGAG
-740 GRRDVIIQGDPE
+740 GRAAVIQGDPE

-767 AEVRDIVSQVRRRA
+767 SEVLDIVSQGRRRA

-791 ISISST
+791 ISISSS
-797 SESGSESDDEDSD
+797 SENESESDGEDSD

-822 RNHRP
+822 RSRRP

-842 TVGGGRKQRAK
+842 TVGGGRKKKTK
-853 SSRRSRGSGVNSRDM
+853 SSRKSRGSGVKSRDL
-868 GESRGGHSRPK
+868 GESRGGRSRPK
-879 LNIVTGGARMSN
+879 LNIVTGGARMGN

-896 FPTVPSDH
+896 FPTVASDH
-904 RSHHSHHNKVHQRA
+904 DHRPHHSHRNKVRT

-924 ERESKALRKERRRKK
+924 EHEAKALRKKRRRK
-939 RKQAKGELYSFHQ
+939 RKQAQGELYSFHQ

-985 WQKQPGSMRQP
+985 WQKQPGSTRQP
-996 ASAISSRVRRED
+996 ASAVSSRVRRED
-1008 TQSKRHRIPLSPVD
+1008 VQSKRQRIPSSCID
-1022 SKPQSGVESS
+1022 SQPQSGVQSS
-1032 QDGRQRKS
+1032 QGERQRKPYIRPRPPPSHIDSQRS
-1040 HVRSR
+1040 HV
-1045 PSLSRVDSRRSHID
+1045 D

-1065 PLHERSS
+1065 LLRERS
-1072 PVWRKGYDDIHEF
+1072 PPMRRKGYNDVHEF
-1085 MHAGDQRTL
+1085 MHAIDQRTL

-1106 SGIAFSAGT
+1106 SGIAFSTGT

-1132 SQPVAP
+1132 TQPIVPTA
-1138 MSYGIR
+1138 YVVR
-1144 GFDLGPD
+1144 GFDLGPH
-1151 TSVHVLTTII
+1151 TSVHILTTVF

-1166 QLADDLLK
+1166 QLADDMLK
-1174 EHEWTEVIGKDWEL
+1174 GHEWTAATGKDWEL
-1188 AMRTVCQLVSWQCL
+1188 VMRTVCQLVSWQCL
-1202 SIDDQE
+1202 SINDQD

-1224 ARVLEVDIHQFSLPV
+1224 ARVLEADLHHFSLPV

-1289 KEPNGPLEINSTPV
+1289 KEPDGPLETNSTPI

-1308 WICLFHLLINCTAE
+1308 WICLFHLLINCTSE
-1322 SPGKLSSEPFWLL
+1322 SPVKLSSEPFWLL

-1356 IWRNIF
+1356 VWRNVF
-1362 SFCALAQF
+1362 SFCALSQF
-1370 SVHGMTTSH
+1370 SVHGMSTSL

-1404 DALTLPASL
+1404 DMLTHTASL

-1421 VVASRCFLLWK
+1421 IVASRCFLLWK
-1432 RWHWGLDDAMIMF
+1432 RWHWSLDDAMIMF

-1465 KFMQFMVQRNISL
+1465 KFMQFMVQRDISL
-1478 LSVQDRGDNVFE
+1478 LSIQDRSDNVFE

-1499 AQADGTS
+1499 AQADGTN
-1506 DAGKKQRD
+1506 DVEKKQRD

-1522 MVVPVGSVSSTRAVQ
+1522 MVVPVGSVSSTRAIQ
-1537 PTGQENSMLFNRL
+1537 PTGQESSMLFNRL

-1558 LDPSIPNVRHRVG
+1558 LDPSISNVRHRVG

-1577 NFKDAHDFTRA
+1577 NFKEAHDFTRA

-1650 SLLISVV
+1650 SLLTSVV

-1663 SLDTADERHE
+1663 SLDTKDERHE

-1698 NDSSAACQEVVSAFL
+1698 NESSAACQEVVSAFL
-1713 DARMKALPRPTAPPI
+1713 DARMRALPRPTAPPI

-1761 AQTSGMEWKRKEE
+1761 AQTSGMEGKRKEE

-1790 VCRYV
+1790 VCRYI
-1795 VDSPAPSTADNRR
+1795 VDSPAPSRVNSRR

-1876 HFIEVLLACTVPSKT
+1876 YFIEVLLACTVPSKM
-1891 TIEHEYASIVF
+1891 TIEHEYVSVVF

-1918 PSTGSPTFEI
+1918 PSTGSSAFEI

-1937 QTLIESVLAN
+1937 QTLIE
-1947 LAERLQNNTDPVNHK
+1947 
-1962 YLGFL
+1962 
-1967 VSMLSA
+1967 
-1973 MRDNY
+1973 
-1978 ESLLSG
+1978 
-1984 EERVTYTEF
+1984 
-1993 CRKIFR
+1993 
-1999 SLLSKKALSSQ
+1999 
-2010 PRLSEFIQW
+2010 
-2019 GKTTMARAGDDDN
+2019 
-2032 DQPME
+2032 
-2037 N
+2037 

>member
-1 MDLDEVVDTSDVE
+1 M
-14 EREFDIS
+14 
-21 EADYYTCFSPKE
+21 
-33 TRLNSGPAT
+33 
-42 KLHGRFND
+42 
-50 KKEGQPSPRKRVKV
+50 
-64 THSESESQLIVDLS
+64 
-78 SSSHASPVKS
+78 
-88 TVYSALDASTT
+88 
-99 HSSMLV
+99 
-105 AFNPASKL
+105 
-113 SLPAV
+113 
-118 GAHEATLYAETGSTD
+118 
-133 AHEPSFNDLGIL
+133 
-145 PSLIP
+145 
-150 AQSGNLSHHPIA
+150 
-162 SSDMQ
+162 
-167 PQADP
+167 PQD
-172 QSPLPDSS
+172 
-180 QLQPDDALFPSS
+180 
-192 PASAA
+192 
-197 FPSQDPAF
+197 
-205 SQSKA
+205 
-210 SFALSQYEGLVLS
+210 
-223 PSLSISRPADWL
+223 
-235 SLFSSPPGL
+235 
-244 STQSSP
+244 
-250 GRIPQSI
+250 
-257 QKHTHIHRGT
+257 T
-267 PPRTPH
+267 PPCTPH
-273 PSGRRSPSPDE
+273 HSGRRSPSPDE

-289 PESHS
+289 PESRL
-294 RHKLTPITPIN
+294 RHPLTPITPIT
-305 QDPSSPVVQLQD
+305 QDPSSPAVQSQD
-317 RLPLPPPPVPPSPPL
+317 RSPLPPPPPPALPSSLL
-332 VIPEDPE
+332 VISEDPE
-339 PVSRY
+339 PINRY

-376 KFASPQR
+376 KFVSPQR
-383 REMHGEDE
+383 RGMHGELEDG
-391 SQWADGQTQGGTQAE
+391 SQWADQQMQGGTQAE
-406 YIVPVDNPEEDRDY
+406 YILPVDNSEEDRDY
-420 VDGEGRRPRRRVTI
+420 VDVEGRRRKRRVTI
-434 TEADHHNHERE
+434 VEARHDHGDQE

-463 GTDEVRKLARE
+463 GTDEVRKLVME

-499 EEADTKEIA
+499 EEADAKEI
-508 KKRRLKNFPL
+508 
-518 AASSSKQPAAGPS
+518 
-531 STRSPSRLDEWSPP
+531 
-545 VLSRLLKG
+545 G
-553 KQRAIPSPSRSPSP
+553 KQRAISSPSRSPSP
-567 SLSLHVR
+567 SHFLHVG
-574 PSQFQ
+574 PSQLQ
-579 SHSPARN
+579 SRSPARQ
-586 PPVTDEYEYQQD
+586 PLVTDEFEYQQD
-598 GDYNYHDFFDHNDHN
+598 DDYDYYNFFDHSDHN
-613 LIGAE
+613 LINVE
-618 NINPDTDNDAIEIP
+618 HVNLVTSNDAIEIP
-632 SAPSTPPRSS
+632 SAPSTPPPSS
-642 STLPDGDNHLDLSDD
+642 STLPDGDNHLYLSDD
-657 SPAREPRKEF
+657 PPTREPHEE
-667 SSPSSSPEISSKD
+667 SSISSPEISSKD
-680 RKRFRLLQ
+680 RKRLRLLQ

-699 LEQHSSQV
+699 LEQHGSQV
-707 KHLPSTK
+707 KHFASTK
-714 RVRSPTPSDSGDEPL
+714 RVHSPTPSDSSDEPL
-729 RPGHARVRMGT
+729 RPGHARVRMGA
-740 GRRDVIIQGDPE
+740 GGRDVVVQGDPE
-752 SSDVEIP
+752 SSDVEIL
-759 RDEDMDVD
+759 RDEDMNVD
-767 AEVRDIVSQVRRRA
+767 AEVTDIISQVRQGA
-781 SPKVRSRSPA
+781 SPKARSRSPV
-791 ISISST
+791 ISISSS
-797 SESGSESDDEDSD
+797 SESGSESDDEGSD

-822 RNHRP
+822 RSRRP

-842 TVGGGRKQRAK
+842 TVGGGRKRRDK
-853 SSRRSRGSGVNSRDM
+853 SSRRSRGSGVKPRVM
-868 GESRGGHSRPK
+868 GESSGGRLRPK
-879 LNIVTGGARMSN
+879 LNIVTGSARMGK

-896 FPTVPSDH
+896 FPTISSDH
-904 RSHHSHHNKVHQRA
+904 EGRPHHSHHNKINKNT
-918 EPTIPA
+918 ESTIPA
-924 ERESKALRKERRRKK
+924 EHKSKALRKERRQKK
-939 RKQAKGELYSFHQ
+939 RKQAKGDLYSFHQ

-965 LGDEG
+965 LGDEE

-985 WQKQPGSMRQP
+985 WQKRPSSMPQP
-996 ASAISSRVRRED
+996 ASALSSRR
-1008 TQSKRHRIPLSPVD
+1008 TSYA
-1022 SKPQSGVESS
+1022 
-1032 QDGRQRKS
+1032 
-1040 HVRSR
+1040 R
-1045 PSLSRVDSRRSHID
+1045 PRPPPSRVDSRRSHVD

-1065 PLHERSS
+1065 LLRERSP
-1072 PVWRKGYDDIHEF
+1072 PVRRKGYNDVHEF
-1085 MHAGDQRTL
+1085 MHAVDQRTL

-1106 SGIAFSAGT
+1106 SGIVFSAGT

-1132 SQPVAP
+1132 AQPVAP
-1138 MSYGIR
+1138 ISYVIR
-1144 GFDLGPD
+1144 GFELGPD
-1151 TSVHVLTTII
+1151 TSVHVLTTVI
-1161 APLCD
+1161 APMCD
-1166 QLADDLLK
+1166 QLADDVLK
-1174 EHEWTEVIGKDWEL
+1174 GREFTIADGKDWEL

-1208 FSSLELTVHET
+1208 FNSLELTVHET

-1224 ARVLEVDIHQFSLPV
+1224 ARVLEADIYHLSLLV

-1289 KEPNGPLEINSTPV
+1289 KEPDGPLETNSTPV

-1308 WICLFHLLINCTAE
+1308 WICLFHLLINCTSE
-1322 SPGKLSSEPFWLL
+1322 SPDKLSSEPFWLL

-1356 IWRNIF
+1356 VWRNMF
-1362 SFCALAQF
+1362 SFCALSQF
-1370 SVHGMTTSH
+1370 SVHGMSTSLG
-1379 SRIAPSWETVL
+1379 RIAPSWETVL

-1404 DALTLPASL
+1404 DALTHTASL

-1432 RWHWGLDDAMIMF
+1432 RWHWSLDDAMIMF

-1465 KFMQFMVQRNISL
+1465 KFMQFMVQRDISL

-1499 AQADGTS
+1499 AQADSTS
-1506 DAGKKQRD
+1506 DAQKKQRD

-1522 MVVPVGSVSSTRAVQ
+1522 MVVPVGSVSSTRAVH
-1537 PTGQENSMLFNRL
+1537 PTGQESSMLFNRL

-1558 LDPSIPNVRHRVG
+1558 LDPSISNTRHRVG

-1597 CAVMRHHRV
+1597 CAVLRHHRV
-1606 QLGEILSWLAEVTG
+1606 QLGEILSWLAEVTS

-1650 SLLISVV
+1650 SLLTSVV
-1657 RMIETC
+1657 RMIETS
-1663 SLDTADERHE
+1663 SLDTTDERHE

-1698 NDSSAACQEVVSAFL
+1698 NNSSAACQEVVSAFL
-1713 DARMKALPRPTAPPI
+1713 DARMKALPRPTVPPI
-1728 SPSVDNQESQD
+1728 LPSVDQESQD

-1761 AQTSGMEWKRKEE
+1761 VQTSGMEWKRKEE

-1795 VDSPAPSTADNRR
+1795 VDSPAPSTVDSRR

-1876 HFIEVLLACTVPSKT
+1876 YFIEVLFACTVPSKT

-1913 GVLAE
+1913 GVLVE
-1918 PSTGSPTFEI
+1918 PSTGSSTFKI
-1928 SLEEYSTVR
+1928 SREEYSTVR
-1937 QTLIESVLAN
+1937 QTLIESVFAN
-1947 LAERLQNNTDPVNHK
+1947 FAERLQDDVDPVNYK

-1978 ESLLSG
+1978 EV
-1984 EERVTYTEF
+1984 RA
-1993 CRKIFR
+1993 
-1999 SLLSKKALSSQ
+1999 KALMSDHGTNH
-2010 PRLSEFIQW
+2010 LH
-2019 GKTTMARAGDDDN
+2019 TRAYHLVRN
-2032 DQPME
+2032 KLPMPSFVE
-2037 N
+2037 RFFGHC